1 MFDLN
6 TIITQ
11 ALNAAVAEALN
22 ALVERIAVL
31 ERRIDTLSSQ
41 HVAIGE
47 RLAALENN
55 PAIGTDTTLT
65 DRVVALE
72 TKLTEAK
79 LFEKTTNVT
88 IPIDEAKM
96 VEAMNNAEWLWEK
109 VNNYVDAGIERAIDD
124 HCSNYNHDDYDN
136 VVSNWNDEDPAD
148 FLREGDLHDQIDD
161 RVNETLRNATFSIS
175 I

>member
-6 TIITQ
+6 QILSA
-11 ALNAAVAEALN
+11 ALNAAVAEAV
-22 ALVERIAVL
+22 APLVERIAVL

-55 PAIGTDTTLT
+55 PAQGVDTTLT

-72 TKLTEAK
+72 QRMDHVIDASEKRIREIAEAAA
-79 LFEKTTNVT
+79 EQ
-88 IPIDEAKM
+88 
-96 VEAMNNAEWLWEK
+96 AMDN
-109 VNNYVDAGIERAIDD
+109 
-124 HCSNYNHDDYDN
+124 HCESYNHDDYDS

>member
-6 TIITQ
+6 QILSA
-11 ALNAAVAEALN
+11 ALNAAVAEAV
-22 ALVERIAVL
+22 APLVERIAVL

-55 PAIGTDTTLT
+55 PAIGTDTVLAE
-65 DRVVALE
+65 RVVALE
-72 TKLTEAK
+72 QRMDHVIDASEKRIREIAEAAA
-79 LFEKTTNVT
+79 EQ
-88 IPIDEAKM
+88 
-96 VEAMNNAEWLWEK
+96 AMDN
-109 VNNYVDAGIERAIDD
+109 
-124 HCSNYNHDDYDN
+124 HCESYNHDDYDS

>member
-6 TIITQ
+6 Q
-11 ALNAAVAEALN
+11 FVSAALNAAVAEAIKP
-22 ALVERIAVL
+22 LVERIAVL
-31 ERRIDTLSSQ
+31 ELRIDTLSSQ

-72 TKLTEAK
+72 TKLTEAA
-79 LFEKTTNVT
+79 LFEKNTTVQT
-88 IPIDEAKM
+88 DFTPAQIL
-96 VEAMNNAEWLWEK
+96 EAMNNAEWLWEK

-124 HCSNYNHDDYDN
+124 HCSTYDHDDYDS

-161 RVNETLRNATFSIS
+161 RVNETLRNATFSIR

>member
-11 ALNAAVAEALN
+11 ALNAAVAEAIKP
-22 ALVERIAVL
+22 LVERI
-31 ERRIDTLSSQ
+31 T
-41 HVAIGE
+41 
-47 RLAALENN
+47 ALENN
-55 PAIGTDTTLT
+55 PAIGTDTVLAE
-65 DRVVALE
+65 RVVALE
-72 TKLTEAK
+72 QRMDHVIDASEKRIREIAEAAA
-79 LFEKTTNVT
+79 EQ
-88 IPIDEAKM
+88 
-96 VEAMNNAEWLWEK
+96 AMDN
-109 VNNYVDAGIERAIDD
+109 
-124 HCSNYNHDDYDN
+124 HCESYNHDDYDS